1 MKQNSVYLSQVTYCG
16 GYSGDEPPLTIP
28 NREVKLTSAD
38 GTAPPG
44 GRVGRCRVSEP
55 RLTMSAGVL
64 SYCVSALRELQPPR
78 SPWSG
83 GRYAPQA
90 GTPCRFSVLSL
101 CVSALRELHPPM
113 TPCTA
118 RVPFRICCRKY
129 PGPRRSA
136 DADFAPLNLPRVSNL
151 QDSGGA
157 EGYFRPR

>member
-1 MKQNSVYLSQVTYCG
+1 MKQNSVYLSQVIYCG

-44 GRVGRCRVSEP
+44 GRVGRCRFSEP

-64 SYCVSALRELQPPR
+64 SLCVSALRELQ
-78 SPWSG
+78 
-83 GRYAPQA
+83 
-90 GTPCRFSVLSL
+90 
-101 CVSALRELHPPM
+101 PPM

-136 DADFAPLNLPRVSNL
+136 DADFASLHLPRVSNL
-151 QDSGGA
+151 QDSGGRRGA
-157 EGYFRPR
+157 FPPSVTRFLLCQGRRGTILPLASGLLSCQGR